1 MDDMPLVCERYATSK
16 LEEFKDLDKIE
27 TFGFRGEAL
36 ASISQIAKV
45 IIVSKPHEESYG
57 YQYVFYITMRAS
69 NLFLIVIKI
78 GPFIK
83 MATFYQNQKY
93 AQVIMEQ

>member
-16 LEEFKDLDKIE
+16 LKEFKDLRKLE

-45 IIVSKPHEESYG
+45 TIVSKPHEESYG
-57 YQYVFYITMRAS
+57 YQ
-69 NLFLIVIKI
+69 
-78 GPFIK
+78 
-83 MATFYQNQKY
+83 
-93 AQVIMEQ
+93 